1 MPISAHA
8 SFGVLVSFFV
18 SVIWDRSFPHT
29 HVFIDRWRSEK
40 AEFSSRRINFLQ
52 TDHLPYPPC

>member
-1 MPISAHA
+1 MPISALLH
-8 SFGVLVSFFV
+8 LVFWSDFFV